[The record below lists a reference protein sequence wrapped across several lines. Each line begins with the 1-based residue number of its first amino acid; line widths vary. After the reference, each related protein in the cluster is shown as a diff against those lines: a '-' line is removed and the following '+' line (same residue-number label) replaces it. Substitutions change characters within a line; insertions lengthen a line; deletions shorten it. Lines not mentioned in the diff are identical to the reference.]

1 MNISDKGIGFLKA
14 EEGERLSAY
23 LDVVGIPTIGIGHTG
38 TVDGVP
44 VSVGMKI
51 DAEKS
56 TELLLLDLAIVEQAI
71 ERQVTVP
78 LTQNQ
83 YDALCSLIFNIGTG
97 AFSGSTVR
105 KKLNEGDYPGAA
117 EAFLMWK
124 RAGSAVNILLPRRE
138 RERTLFLS

>member
-1 MNISDKGIGFLKA
+1 MNISEKGIGFLKA
-14 EEGERLSAY
+14 EEGERLSGY
-23 LDVVGIPTIGIGHTG
+23 LDVVGIPTIGTGHTG
-38 TVDGVP
+38 TVDGIP

-51 DAEKS
+51 DAAKS
-56 TELLLLDLAIVEQAI
+56 TELLLLDLAVVERAI
-71 ERQVTVP
+71 KRQVTVS

-105 KKLNEGDYPGAA
+105 RKLNEGDYPGAA
-117 EAFLMWK
+117 DAFLMWK

-138 RERTLFLS
+138 RERALFLS